1 MRRTAPRPRG
11 RRQLAMTLVL
21 ALLVGT
27 PLLFAL
33 LHEGFAAAEIEVES
47 SDVWVSNSQDLRA
60 GRLNAQI
67 QELDASVSLVTA
79 DVGILQDGDTV
90 FLHDQTSGSLGRV
103 DPALTDLRESILTPA
118 GSRSSY
124 GGGVIALLDPATGR
138 LWLIDA
144 AQPLAF
150 DAATA
155 EPVAELGA
163 HAQVVVTPLGTVLAV
178 SPEKQQIL
186 RMEGLGAEQS
196 WEPLAGSPGE
206 YELTAVG
213 EQPVVFDRE
222 AGSLLVDGEA
232 RPVPE
237 TALRV
242 QLPGA
247 AAPEIVFATVD
258 GALRVPL
265 DGGDPVSVPAG
276 IDGSLATP
284 EGTARPAVVGGCTHA
299 AWAQTA
305 TTMVAC
311 GGGEPRIQSMSTP
324 PLGEILFRVNRN
336 VVALN
341 DVATGQVWLPQENM
355 RLVENWNELVPPEDA
370 DGVEGENEATEESFE
385 ATLAERGEVNTPP
398 DLVDDV
404 FGVRAGSTG
413 YLTVLDNDSDVDGDI
428 LTITG
433 LAGDVPESF
442 GELRLID
449 DGRALQFRAAD
460 GASGEQTLTYTAT
473 DGRQGGVAEAR
484 LTIRIQPADAENQ
497 APTTNRTSTVA
508 VEAGQKISYNVIP
521 DWIDPD
527 GDPIFLQGATAPVG
541 DAVGFTPDGRITF
554 TAASA
559 ELGERVV
566 PYLVSDGSSQ
576 AAGELRIRVE
586 APGTLGPIGTPDYA
600 RGVLGETVTAQ
611 PLVNDLSPNGQ
622 ALGLVEIAE
631 LGTATGGASFN
642 PDLGTV
648 TFTSETAMTAYV
660 QYTVTAGAATS
671 VGIIRFDVEDPA
683 AEPTQV
689 TAVRDLAYLRPGQS
703 NAVDVL
709 GNDVSTGTGVLSVQ
723 SVETTDEAR
732 IAGLAVELIDNTIVR
747 LSSQAAIQQAIEL
760 PYTITDGAA
769 TSVGYIVVVPVEPA
783 VTHEPPVA
791 VDDTRR
797 VRAGDY
803 TSVSVL
809 ENDSHPDEAQMSL
822 APELNN
828 VQVGDGYTFV
838 SGDDVRLQAPSE
850 PGTYS
855 LGYTVVDEHGEQAG
869 ANLTFQVTAPDES
882 SNRPP
887 EPGIDTARV
896 FEGASV
902 RIEVPL
908 NGIDPDGDS
917 VELTQL
923 VDVPKL
929 GSVREVTQTS
939 FIYEAFAGASG
950 TDVLRYEVVDGY
962 GQRAEGT
969 IKVGVVARPT
979 ATAPPVAVDDTVRA
993 KPGSRIAVPALQ
1005 NDSDPNGYPLELVP
1019 ELVGVDASLDAE
1031 VDGDSV
1037 IVTVPSDGE
1046 FVSVPYTITN
1056 GQGGQ
1061 DAAFI
1066 HITISA
1072 DAPTLPPTATD
1083 HVVRLDDFGG
1093 AETLS
1098 VNVRDGELAH
1108 PPAWVRRAVDLVG
1121 AGAGAAQVEEDG
1133 RVTVT
1138 ISDVRQIIVYR
1149 LTAADTGLTA
1159 AGFLMV
1165 PALITEESKRQSP
1178 FLIPDL
1184 PAQKVKVGESIS
1196 WNVND
1201 LVRAPSGNRVVIINP
1216 EEAWAEQADGSPI
1229 VQSDTELRFTP
1240 KPGFRGPASITFQ
1253 VSDADGDNDPNA
1265 GIATIRVPIAVGD
1278 PDFFDVAPTF
1288 VAPQLTIEQGTEQ
1301 SFDLS
1306 TATGH
1311 PNKDVVPQVQFSKL
1325 TGGAG
1330 DLTASLDGSTV
1341 KVGAG
1346 VTTKV
1351 GTVAK
1356 YTVTYTFR
1364 EFVQTGTVTVTVVST
1379 SKPLP
1384 RAVPDEQL
1392 ARRNEPVTMN
1402 VTAND
1407 FNPFPESPL
1416 KLLAASDVSGGA
1428 EKAAVSIV
1436 DGQLRIVPAT
1446 NFIGTITV
1454 SYRIGDQTGDPLRET
1469 TGLATVEVQDVPGIP
1484 TSVTLEKGSALGTLV
1499 VGWSSAISNGS
1510 EITGYE
1516 VTLTGGNSP
1525 IVRNVDGSVF
1535 SVTFTGEDG
1544 LKVGVQYS
1552 ATVRATNALGIGN
1565 PSEPSGTDKP
1575 INLPT
1580 APQSVSVPDRL
1591 TAPGETTGTL
1601 TAEWS
1606 APSSDGGGLTGYD
1619 VSVQIGTA
1627 TPAVTSVPPTQLS
1640 LDITG
1645 ITVPKYGSTPV
1656 RVVVTAKNTAGTATS
1671 ANPAIG
1677 NLRYTPLYK
1686 VAVTGGKAV
1695 PGQPDEVKSFII
1707 KGEDFSDVDSYTVKC
1722 YSNGKQGADKSVGEQ
1737 SNVSGTA
1744 LKAEGGVVVP
1754 DCKGSLG
1761 GYWVEIF
1768 QDGVFVVKSDV
1779 LEKW

>member
-1 MRRTAPRPRG
+1 MRGTSPTSRG

-21 ALLVGT
+21 ALLIGT

-33 LHEGFAAAEIEVES
+33 LHEGFPAAEIELES

-103 DPALTDLRESILTPA
+103 DPAMTDLRESILTPA
-118 GSRSSY
+118 GSRSAY
-124 GGGVIALLDPATGR
+124 GAGVIALLDPATGS

-144 AQPLAF
+144 TQPLAF

-163 HAQVVVTPLGTVLAV
+163 DAQVVVTSLGTVLAV

-186 RMEGLGAEQS
+186 RIEGIGAEQR
-196 WEPLAGSPGE
+196 WEPMASAPRA

-213 EQPVVFDRE
+213 EQPVVFDTQ
-222 AGSLLVDGEA
+222 ASTLLVDGQTRE
-232 RPVPE
+232 VPKS
-237 TALRV
+237 TLRV

-247 AAPEIVFATVD
+247 AAPEVVLATVD
-258 GALRVPL
+258 GILRVPL
-265 DGGDPVSVPAG
+265 SGGEPTGVPAG
-276 IDGSLATP
+276 IVGSQATSA
-284 EGTARPAVVGGCTHA
+284 GTARPAVVGGCTHA
-299 AWAQTA
+299 AWGQAA
-305 TTMVAC
+305 ATMVVC
-311 GGGEPRIQSMSTP
+311 GDDEPRVQSMSTA
-324 PLGEILFRVNRN
+324 PLGEILYRVNRN

-355 RLVENWNELVPPEDA
+355 RLVENWNELVPPEDT

-385 ATLAERGEVNTPP
+385 ATLAERGEENTPP
-398 DLVDDV
+398 ELIDDS

-428 LTITG
+428 LTIAG
-433 LAGDVPESF
+433 LSGEVPESF

-449 DGRALQFRAAD
+449 AGRALQFRAAD

-473 DGRQGGVAEAR
+473 DGRPGGVADAR

-497 APTTNRTSTVA
+497 TPTTNRTSTVA
-508 VEAGQKISYNVIP
+508 VEAGQKISYNVMP
-521 DWIDPD
+521 DWVDPE

-541 DAVGFTPDGRITF
+541 DAVSFTPDGRITF
-554 TAASA
+554 TAVSA

-566 PYLVSDGSSQ
+566 PYLVSDGTSQ
-576 AAGELRIRVE
+576 AAGELRVRVE
-586 APGTLGPIGTPDYA
+586 APGTLGPVGTPDYA
-600 RGVLGETVTAQ
+600 KGVVGEPITAQ

-648 TFTSETAMTAYV
+648 TFVSETAMTAYV
-660 QYTVTAGAATS
+660 QYTLTAGGATS
-671 VGIIRFDVEDPA
+671 VGIIRFDVEEPA

-703 NAVDVL
+703 NAVNVL

-723 SVETTDEAR
+723 SVETTDAAR

-747 LSSQAAIQQAIEL
+747 LSSQSAIQQPIEL
-760 PYTITDGAA
+760 PYTITDGTA
-769 TSVGYIVVVPVEPA
+769 TSVGFIVVVPVEPA

-828 VQVGDGYTFV
+828 VQVGDGYAFV
-838 SGDDVRLQAPSE
+838 SGDDVRLQAPTE
-850 PGTYS
+850 PGSYS
-855 LGYTVVDEHGEQAG
+855 LGYTVIDEHGEQAG
-869 ANLTFQVTAPDES
+869 ANVSFQVTAPDES

-887 EPGIDTARV
+887 APGVDTARV

-908 NGIDPDGDS
+908 SGIDPDGDS

-923 VDVPKL
+923 IDVPKL

-939 FIYEAFAGASG
+939 FIYEAFAGAAG

-969 IKVGVVARPT
+969 IRVGVVARPA
-979 ATAPPVAVDDTVRA
+979 ATSPPVAVDDNVRA
-993 KPGSRIAVPALQ
+993 KPGSRMAVPVLQ
-1005 NDSDPNGYPLELVP
+1005 NDSDPNGYKLELVP
-1019 ELVGVDASLDAE
+1019 ELVGVDASLEAE
-1031 VDGDSV
+1031 VDGESV
-1037 IVTVPSDGE
+1037 IVTVPSEGE
-1046 FVSVPYTITN
+1046 FISVPYTITN

-1066 HITISA
+1066 HVTMSA

-1083 HVVRLDDFGG
+1083 HVVRLDDFAG

-1098 VNVRDGELAH
+1098 VNVRDGAANPGGRVSEL
-1108 PPAWVRRAVDLVG
+1108 AVDLVG
-1121 AGAGAAQVEEDG
+1121 TGAGAAEVEEDG
-1133 RVTVT
+1133 RVTVSL
-1138 ISDVRQIIVYR
+1138 SDVRQIIVYR

-1159 AGFLMV
+1159 AGFLMI

-1184 PAQKVKVGESIS
+1184 PAQKVKAGESIS
-1196 WNVND
+1196 WDVND
-1201 LVRAPSGNRVVIINP
+1201 LVRAPSGNRVALINP
-1216 EEAWAEQADGSPI
+1216 EQVWAEQADGSTL
-1229 VQSDTELRFTP
+1229 VQGDTKLSFTP

-1253 VSDADGDNDPNA
+1253 VSDAQGDNDPNA
-1265 GIATIRVPIAVGD
+1265 GIATIRVPITVGD

-1288 VAPQLTIEQGTEQ
+1288 VAPQLTVEQGTEQ
-1301 SFDLS
+1301 SFDLR

-1311 PNKDVVPQVQFSKL
+1311 PNKDVLPQVQFSKL
-1325 TGGAG
+1325 TGGSG
-1330 DLTASLDGSTV
+1330 DLKASLDGSTV

-1346 VTTKV
+1346 VTAKV

-1364 EFVQTGTVTVTVVST
+1364 DFVQTGTVTVTVVST

-1392 ARRNEPVTMN
+1392 ARRNETVTMN
-1402 VTAND
+1402 VTGND

-1416 KLLAASDVSGGA
+1416 RLISASEVSGAGSG
-1428 EKAAVSIV
+1428 AAVSIV
-1436 DGQLRIVPAT
+1436 DGQVRIVPKA

-1469 TGLATVEVQDVPGIP
+1469 TGLATVQVQDVPGAP
-1484 TSVTLEKGSALGTLV
+1484 TTVTLAKGSALGTLV
-1499 VGWSSAISNGS
+1499 VSWSGAVSNGQ

-1516 VTLTGGNSP
+1516 VTLTGGPVP
-1525 IVRNVDGSVF
+1525 IEKSAGLAN
-1535 SVTFTGEDG
+1535 SVTFTAADG
-1544 LKVGVQYS
+1544 LLPGREYT
-1552 ATVRATNALGIGN
+1552 ATVRAANGLGFG
-1565 PSEPSGTDKP
+1565 PPASSAGAKP
-1575 INLPT
+1575 IDLPQ
-1580 APQSVSVPDRL
+1580 APQGLSLPDKL
-1591 TAPGETTGTL
+1591 AVPGELTGSL

-1606 APSSDGGGLTGYD
+1606 APTADGGGLTGYD
-1619 VSVQIGTA
+1619 VTVQIGTQA
-1627 TPAVTSVPPTQLS
+1627 PTTTSVPATQLS
-1640 LDITG
+1640 FEITG
-1645 ITVPKYGSTPV
+1645 ITIPKSASTQ
-1656 RVVVTAKNTAGTATS
+1656 VTVYVAAKNEAGVSNATGKVF
-1671 ANPAIG
+1671 G
-1677 NLRYTPLYK
+1677 NLIYTPLYK
-1686 VAVTGGKAV
+1686 VSVTGGKAV
-1695 PGQPDEVKSFII
+1695 EGEPDDVKSFVI
-1707 KGEDFSDVDSYTVKC
+1707 KGEDFLAATSYDVKC
-1722 YSNGKQGADKSVGEQ
+1722 YSNNKPGDDKSVGGQ
-1737 SNVSGTA
+1737 SGVSATA
-1744 LKAEGGVVVP
+1744 LNSEGGVNIP
-1754 DCKGSLG
+1754 NCKGSLG
-1761 GYWVEIF
+1761 GYWVEII
-1768 QDGVFVVKSDV
+1768 DKGAIVVTSPV